1 MQVDLGRLREL
12 MHLYEEEFDEKL
24 TEEEAQAM
32 ATRLL
37 ALYEKLSAPTP
48 PEQTDKEQAG
58 ERSDDLQSP

>member
-1 MQVDLGRLREL
+1 MQVDFGRLREL